1 MRRVTTDD
9 IKYINDVYYVCKSYA
24 ETARRTG
31 WSASTVRSYVDKNY
45 SPVNEQNIHRFD
57 TDTEMPDWH
66 EAVAAFAG
74 IDNYGELCE
83 LTDDER
89 EEIEQLWKEIA
100 V

>member
-1 MRRVTTDD
+1 MEREQN
-9 IKYINDVYYVCKSYA
+9 KQEWYFYIFQELNNQNL
-24 ETARRTG
+24 
-31 WSASTVRSYVDKNY
+31 YVDKNY

-57 TDTEMPDWH
+57 PDTEMPDWH